1 MATCYYGGAGNATN
15 CFELYD
21 KNRLQPDI
29 TVIGNLVEEA
39 INTLG
44 QKIDYYVNTYNP
56 ISADNFYG
64 EHPTSIFYGPV
75 QLKIYIE
82 LNENALALSKFGYNA
97 DDDFTGYFS
106 ISGYKNAF
114 ANETIYNTLIQDV
127 EPKAGDVFQMVE
139 YGSDRPGNRAGNYFR
154 VTERLDQ
161 DIASINPLGGHY
173 TWRIKGK
180 RLEYSFQ
187 PGLTGER
194 GNDQVY
200 DSTFSGIVSSTI
212 TGQVSS
218 TGKLYSENADDDSK
232 QYVLDQTVNDTDV
245 YGGYS

>member
-1 MATCYYGGAGNATN
+1 MATCYYSGAGNGTN

-21 KNRLQPDI
+21 KTRMEPDI
-29 TVIGNLVEEA
+29 TVISNTVEEA

-56 ISADNFYG
+56 LSADNIYG
-64 EHPTSIFYGPV
+64 EQPTSIFYGPK

-97 DDDFTGYFS
+97 DDDLTGYFS
-106 ISGYKNAF
+106 ISGYKTAF
-114 ANETIYNTLIQDV
+114 AATSVYTDLSQDI
-127 EPKAGDVFQMVE
+127 EPKAGDVFQMTE
-139 YGSDRPGNRAGNYFR
+139 YGNDRTGNRAGNYFR
-154 VTERLDQ
+154 ITERLDQ
-161 DIASINPLGGHY
+161 DIASLNPLGGHY
-173 TWRIKGK
+173 MWRIKGK

-187 PGLTGER
+187 PGLTGEK

-212 TGQVSS
+212 GNQLSS
-218 TGKLYSENADDDSK
+218 TGKVYTENVDDASK
-232 QYVLDQTVNDTDV
+232 EYVLDQTVNNTDV